1 MTQTI
6 LEMKADHKHWL
17 GELDHCQYSATRWEG
32 QRQLLI
38 DEYKQVAE
46 LVRKHS
52 IAIKDFQDRIETLT
66 HEITA
71 AERLM
76 SEQRTHE
83 IPGPQLVKLH
93 ASSQKR
99 RNELIALRD
108 KVQQAHHALFAAL
121 AVIKHEPMREEKL

>member
-6 LEMKADHKHWL
+6 SEMKTDHKYWL
-17 GELDHCQYSATRWEG
+17 HELDQWQYSATRWEG
-32 QRQLLI
+32 QRQMLI

-46 LVRKHS
+46 RVRKHS

-76 SEQRTHE
+76 SAQRTHDL
-83 IPGPQLVKLH
+83 PDPQLEKLH

-108 KVQQAHHALFAAL
+108 KVQQDHHELLTALS
-121 AVIKHEPMREEKL
+121 VITHVPMREEM